1 MTYSLTTGNEQTQ
14 MTNFPNVGQEI
25 EKTRALQ
32 EVQGA
37 IFMAR
42 QFPRNEVQAQR
53 KILESAKRLTLAEKA
68 TYCYPRGGQQVKGP
82 SVRAAENIA
91 KIWGNISYG
100 IKELSQN
107 IAEHSSEVLAYA
119 WDLETNVRAE
129 RIFKVPHTRYTKNGG
144 NQILTDPRDI
154 YEKIANDGARRKRA
168 VLLEILPGDVVEDFL
183 NECEK
188 TLIGSNT
195 KPLKERISDMLKVFE
210 ELGVTQ
216 EMIEK
221 RIGTKCDNFIP
232 KNIVDLGSIYNSI
245 KNNFAP
251 IEQYF
256 EMPSPAE
263 KQLECAEK
271 KLLSKKTKKDE
282 TQEMEITPE
291 MEALANEYFEEE

>member
-1 MTYSLTTGNEQTQ
+1 MNYLEQQTDRQQ
-14 MTNFPNVGQEI
+14 MTSFPAVGQEI
-25 EKTRALQ
+25 EKARALQ

-42 QFPRNEVQAQR
+42 QFPRNEMQACR
-53 KILESAKRLTLAEKA
+53 KIMESAKRLTLAEKA

-82 SVRAAENIA
+82 SVRAAEAIA
-91 KIWGNISYG
+91 KYWGNISYG

-107 IAEHSSEVLAYA
+107 TADHSSEVLAFA
-119 WDLETNVRAE
+119 WDLESNVRAE

-154 YEKIANDGARRKRA
+154 YERIANDGARRKRA

-188 TLIGSNT
+188 TLVGSNT
-195 KPLKERISDMLKVFE
+195 KPLKERVTDMLRIFE
-210 ELGVTQ
+210 EMGVNQ

-221 RIGTKCDNFIP
+221 RIGTKCDNFIA

-251 IEQYF
+251 VEQYF
-256 EMPSPAE
+256 EMPTAEE
-263 KQLECAEK
+263 KQLQAIDTKLKTAGKDGK
-271 KLLSKKTKKDE
+271 KKSYE
-282 TQEMEITPE
+282 PSP
-291 MEALANEYFEEE
+291 

>member
-154 YEKIANDGARRKRA
+154 YERIANDGARRKRA

-263 KQLECAEK
+263 KQLEGAEK
-271 KLLSKKTKKDE
+271 KLLNKKTKKDE